1 MAIGHVEG
9 GGKMRQAKKKI
20 QWQVVE
26 EAEDGDLMEDEETFR
41 GPDGTVVDITI
52 TNIDKGDWLTVIYDD
67 HWWLTKCLQLDR
79 EHQDVKVECMHPS
92 GPTVNFH
99 PKHGR
104 RDVCF
109 CPLKDIVMTLT
120 GTTSP
125 LQSSRTRELYSITP
139 DVMDFIE
146 HKRAL
151 QHNSC
156 CNGLH

>member
-1 MAIGHVEG
+1 MANPG
-9 GGKMRQAKKKI
+9 GAI
-20 QWQVVE
+20 
-26 EAEDGDLMEDEETFR
+26 APPSPPLA
-41 GPDGTVVDITI
+41 PPL
-52 TNIDKGDWLTVIYDD
+52 WLTVIYDD

-109 CPLKDIVMTLT
+109 CLLKDILMKLT
-120 GTTSP
+120 GSASP

-146 HKRAL
+146 HKHVHRTAQCLIKGAL
-151 QHNSC
+151 LCSC
-156 CNGLH
+156 LSLLLV